1 MPPLS
6 CSGAVPPPPRDSFPW
21 CMPRYRHA
29 LALLGAALVLA
40 AGGCGSGS
48 STPDSEIVRAL
59 DLKRAGGAYAIGGDP
74 FCVVDDLLNDSDEVD
89 GASGDGGQS
98 FLIAS
103 PDGEIGVIAR
113 KPFAPDCTRGARDDL
128 RRLAKKS
135 D

>member
-1 MPPLS
+1 MTRRRALLVPLV
-6 CSGAVPPPPRDSFPW
+6 A
-21 CMPRYRHA
+21 A
-29 LALLGAALVLA
+29 LALAAA
-40 AGGCGSGS
+40 GCGSGS

-59 DLKRAGGAYAIGGDP
+59 DLKRAGGGYAIGGDP
-74 FCVVDDLLNDSDEVD
+74 FCVIDDLLNDGDEVD

-103 PDGEIGVIAR
+103 PDGEVGVIAR
-113 KPFAPDCTRGARDDL
+113 KPFAPDCTRRARADL